1 MTDTLQSDA
10 PRTGGRSILTLI
22 VLVAVAVSLAMVAFM
37 RIGIKADPI
46 GGLAPGNPAP
56 PLNASGWVNGTP
68 PTAES
73 LAGKVVVVDAWATWC
88 YPCRMAAPH
97 LVEVSKKFSDQDV
110 VFIGLTSEDEESLPE
125 IRQFIEETGIP
136 WVNGYGPQAVETL
149 GRLEAYAIPA
159 VWVIG
164 RDGVIVWNRDSRE
177 SLEDAIEAALA
188 AGAKAS

>member
-1 MTDTLQSDA
+1 MTDTVQSHTT
-10 PRTGGRSILTLI
+10 RMGGRSILTLI
-22 VLVAVAVSLAMVAFM
+22 VLVAVAVSLALVAFM
-37 RIGIKADPI
+37 RIGVRADPI

-56 PLNASGWVNGTP
+56 PLQASGWVNGTP

-97 LVEVSKKFSDQDV
+97 LVEVSKKFSGRDV
-110 VFIGLTSEDEESLPE
+110 VFLGLTSEDEESLPE
-125 IRQFIEETGIP
+125 IHQFIDETGIP
-136 WVNGYGPQAVETL
+136 WVNGYGPDAVETL
-149 GRLEAYAIPA
+149 GKLEAYAIPA

-177 SLEDAIEAALA
+177 SLEDAIEVALQA
-188 AGAKAS
+188 EASAS